1 MKFIKSFFAIIFLIL
16 TFVGIIQYIE
26 TSQASNITASI
37 FTGFISILLIRSL
50 FKKSQKSY
58 AGILRKIFG
67 WFFLIES
74 VFSIFIAF
82 TELKEH
88 IIIGLITSLF
98 FGGIAFLLLKPKK
111 TNLSVYDTT
120 NSIQEPIKEKY
131 TLETPKET
139 LDEMQKVQENIH
151 ANELIQIIQDSY
163 ALCQNTTNLQTFES
177 RLELATRYAYTLKQ
191 MEQAKLY
198 NANPTSDYFLDILIG
213 NRDNL
218 VNSFL
223 KKSFYA
229 ELSKAKNELKSQNGI
244 IKRMNKFFTEI
255 EDSILDFDE
264 NLISILKQEL

>member
-1 MKFIKSFFAIIFLIL
+1 MKIIKGFFAINFLVL
-16 TFVGIIQYIE
+16 TFISIIQYIE
-26 TSQASNITASI
+26 TSQPSNIAAI
-37 FTGFISILLIRSL
+37 ILTGFISILLIRSL
-50 FKKSQKSY
+50 FKKPQKSY
-58 AGILRKIFG
+58 PGILRKIFG

-74 VFSIFIAF
+74 VFSIFITF

-98 FGGIAFLLLKPKK
+98 FGGIAFLLLKPRK
-111 TNLSVYDTT
+111 TDLSVYDTT
-120 NSIQEPIKEKY
+120 NSI
-131 TLETPKET
+131 
-139 LDEMQKVQENIH
+139 QENIH

-163 ALCQNTTNLQTFES
+163 FLCQNTTDLKTFES

-198 NANPTSDYFLDILIG
+198 NANPTSDYFLNILIG

-223 KKSFYA
+223 KKAFYA
-229 ELSKAKNELKSQNGI
+229 ELSKAKKELKSQNGI
-244 IKRMNKFFTEI
+244 VKRMNRFFTEI
-255 EDSILDFDE
+255 ENSVLDFDE